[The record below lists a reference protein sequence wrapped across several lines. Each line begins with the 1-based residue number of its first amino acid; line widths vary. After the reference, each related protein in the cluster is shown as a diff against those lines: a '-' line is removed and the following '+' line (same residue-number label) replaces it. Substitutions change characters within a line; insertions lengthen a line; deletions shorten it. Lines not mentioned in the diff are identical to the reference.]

1 MDQQGVGTTYTVFQL
16 QSQPSMCCAIPEG
29 GKPPSF
35 IGEPGWQEIGS
46 LNEPDAPPDFD
57 RHIAR
62 FAVGFQ
68 GFYVFR
74 WHDAPMRQRESGDLT

>member
-1 MDQQGVGTTYTVFQL
+1 
-16 QSQPSMCCAIPEG
+16 MCCAIPEG

-74 WHDAPMRQRESGDLT
+74 WHDAPMRQRQSGDLT